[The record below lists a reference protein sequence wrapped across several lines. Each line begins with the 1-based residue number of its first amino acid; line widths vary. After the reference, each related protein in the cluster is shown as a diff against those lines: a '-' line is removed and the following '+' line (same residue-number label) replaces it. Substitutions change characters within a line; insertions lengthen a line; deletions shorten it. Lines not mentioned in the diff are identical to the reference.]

1 MILDKLYVRFYRSFN
16 FDYLRKTDRRVENK
30 LPWEFLKNDHD
41 EKEQAEEPKK
51 KQWYPFV
58 TIPLDCHITTV
69 VGENESGKTCLLK
82 AIEHGV
88 SGDKIQQRDFCR
100 HSAFFTV
107 EEGKE
112 RLPEF
117 GCRWSFSSSEEREA
131 VVARCGLP
139 EDTSFLLVFHTSPS
153 GPSIYVQRGTEV
165 VEAGEA
171 VSPRARHALQ
181 GQRCCGPHRPR
192 SPFLVPLPVPGSSR
206 PPPFRID
213 SKMRTCACPRVCPP
227 PNPAS
232 PHYLTANRDRRPSTQ
247 RLESHA
253 QWRRKYRPGQRRPFS
268 DQRCDSAWIESLL
281 GGHLLP
287 PGDTVGPEYLRSTWN
302 GSRRGGSRAG
312 SPGHPQFLARRF
324 PHRLEDRTS
333 RECALKL
340 PHSQQRPGG
349 VPCSMAKTRPFSRLG
364 LDREPG
370 GDSTARWR
378 YIQPLTSGRRG
389 KCGQGRAR

>member
-165 VEAGEA
+165 VEAVAE
-171 VSPRARHALQ
+171 PDLQ
-181 GQRCCGPHRPR
+181 AIH
-192 SPFLVPLPVPGSSR
+192 SSLPVV
-206 PPPFRID
+206 FRID
-213 SKMRTCACPRVCPP
+213 SKIGLPESVPL
-227 PNPAS
+227 S
-232 PHYLTANRDRRPSTQ
+232 YLTANRDQ
-247 RLESHA
+247 AESHA
-253 QWRRKYRPGQRRPFS
+253 QWRKRARS
-268 DQRCDSAWIESLL
+268 LDSAWIESQEAIAQHAGDGPSAPHRRCGLR
-281 GGHLLP
+281 HLLP
-287 PGDTVGPEYLRSTWN
+287 PFHTSPSGPSIST
-302 GSRRGGSRAG
+302 RPGSRA
-312 SPGHPQFLARRF
+312 RR
-324 PHRLEDRTS
+324 R
-333 RECALKL
+333 
-340 PHSQQRPGG
+340 
-349 VPCSMAKTRPFSRLG
+349 
-364 LDREPG
+364 
-370 GDSTARWR
+370 
-378 YIQPLTSGRRG
+378 
-389 KCGQGRAR
+389 